1 MHVITKHLLFRFL
14 YLKEKE
20 IKIDSFNSSWIEKA
34 SIYARYQPRIKFV
47 ISSRQVILD
56 FQSF

>member
-47 ISSRQVILD
+47 ISSSQAILD
-56 FQSF
+56 F